1 MGKIGA
7 LQNSLEDL
15 FDKCSHQFVNKK
27 HSIQLQYKVEKNSRI
42 LVITRIFRHNPEKAL
57 LKSAMYVRDV
67 EDVDFLRAYLSGL
80 VLTLGVE

>member
-1 MGKIGA
+1 MVKIGA
-7 LQNSLEDL
+7 LQNSLKDL
-15 FDKCSHQFVNKK
+15 VDKCSHQFVNKK
-27 HSIQLQYKVEKNSRI
+27 HSIQLQYKIEKNSQI

-57 LKSAMYVRDV
+57 LKSAMYVQDE